1 MYAVGHLAL
10 GYLSGKATSKLL
22 SVNVNIPLLFV
33 ASVISDAD
41 LLIPGLEHRGPTHS
55 LIIFFLLSLP
65 AFVLYGKRAT
75 PYFIALAQ
83 HSIIGDYLTGGGT
96 QLLWPVSSS
105 WYGTGIKI
113 MCLANV
119 SLEWAFFLISLTIM
133 FKTRDAWILFQHH
146 PSNMLLFIP
155 VFTVLLPPFFGFPL
169 SVPSQLIIPHL
180 TYLTLFTLS
189 ILIDLKSS
197 LSMI

>member
-41 LLIPGLEHRGPTHS
+41 LLILGLEHRGPTHS
-55 LIIFFLLSLP
+55 LIIFILLLLP
-65 AFVLYGKRAT
+65 AFALYGKRAT
-75 PYFIALAQ
+75 PYLIALAQ

-96 QLLWPVSSS
+96 QLLWPITSN
-105 WYGTGIKI
+105 WYGAGIKI
-113 MCLANV
+113 TSLANI

-133 FKTRDAWILFQHH
+133 FKTKDTWILFQHH
-146 PSNMLLFIP
+146 PSNTLLLIP
-155 VFTVLLPPFFGFPL
+155 VFTVLLPPFFSFPL
-169 SVPSQLIIPHL
+169 SVPIQLVIPHL
-180 TYLTLFTLS
+180 AYLTLFILS

-197 LSMI
+197 